1 MSSTPARPAAARNLE
16 RRLLVKLQAGD
27 SVAAVVTAKVRLSS
41 RLFVFVF
48 GEKKFFLQVGQVASS
63 KVCLAQSDE
72 EIPAGQQSVLL
83 TH

>member
-48 GEKKFFLQVGQVASS
+48 GKNFVFLQVGQVASS

>member
-41 RLFVFVF
+41 RLFVFVL
-48 GEKKFFLQVGQVASS
+48 EKKKFFLQVGQVASS

>member
-41 RLFVFVF
+41 SLFVFVF
-48 GEKKFFLQVGQVASS
+48 GKKKVFSSGGPGGQ
-63 KVCLAQSDE
+63 
-72 EIPAGQQSVLL
+72 
-83 TH
+83 